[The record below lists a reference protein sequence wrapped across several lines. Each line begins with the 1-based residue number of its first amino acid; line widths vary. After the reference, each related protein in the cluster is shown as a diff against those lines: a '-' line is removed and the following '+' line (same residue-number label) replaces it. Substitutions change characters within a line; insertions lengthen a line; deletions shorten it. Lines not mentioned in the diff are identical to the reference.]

1 MQNQMNNRKEKSAV
15 SAMTGT
21 RSTSD
26 MFVLLTVPYEVFED
40 AGIGDGSVMNITV
53 EDGKI
58 VIERA
63 DIADGG
69 IVCSGN
75 CEDCPAF
82 YADCDGDCEAC
93 PCYESCDEG
102 EVF

>member
-1 MQNQMNNRKEKSAV
+1 MQNQVKKRNETNKNTE
-15 SAMTGT
+15 
-21 RSTSD
+21 
-26 MFVLLTVPYEVFED
+26 MFVLISVPFEVFED
-40 AGIGDGSVMNITV
+40 AGIGDGSVMNITM

-58 VIERA
+58 VIERVETK
-63 DIADGG
+63 DCD

-82 YADCDGDCEAC
+82 YIDCDGDCEAC
-93 PCYESCDEG
+93 PCYENCDEG

>member
-1 MQNQMNNRKEKSAV
+1 MQNQVNKRTEKSAIN
-15 SAMTGT
+15 AMNG
-21 RSTSD
+21 TSD
-26 MFVLLTVPYEVFED
+26 MFVLLSVPYEVFED
-40 AGIGDGSVMNITV
+40 ANIGDGSVMNITA
-53 EDGKI
+53 EDGRI

-63 DIADGG
+63 DIADCG

-82 YADCDGDCEAC
+82 YIDCNGDCEAC
-93 PCYESCDEG
+93 PCYENCDEG

>member
-1 MQNQMNNRKEKSAV
+1 MQNQVKKRNETNKN
-15 SAMTGT
+15 T
-21 RSTSD
+21 D
-26 MFVLLTVPYEVFED
+26 MFVLLSVPFEVLED
-40 AGIGDGSVMNITV
+40 ANIGDGSVMNITA
-53 EDGKI
+53 EDGRI

-63 DIADGG
+63 DIADCG

-82 YADCDGDCEAC
+82 YIDCDGDCEAC
-93 PCYESCDEG
+93 PCYENCDEG